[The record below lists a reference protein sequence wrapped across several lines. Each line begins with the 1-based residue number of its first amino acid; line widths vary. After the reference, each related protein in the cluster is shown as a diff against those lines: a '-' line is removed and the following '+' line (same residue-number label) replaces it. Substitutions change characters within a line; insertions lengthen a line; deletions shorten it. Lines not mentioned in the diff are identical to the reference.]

1 MKQRS
6 LEITIAIFK
15 LVGIIVK
22 KGIISDLIFMFLILS
37 KKYWCCCEV
46 QDWTWVLIKSNHSL
60 LRHRLII
67 LCRLFLVFKIIV
79 EAGGVTGLMA
89 LLLVDTGH
97 TTHHTTWHTAW
108 HTAPAATHTRVHT
121 ATTHTGATH
130 ATTTHTT
137 ESTGKVSCRTTL
149 LLLLVGLFLWLI
161 LVQQLNGRRSQ
172 LHGLLII
179 SGTSLTCLDFSL
191 PLIRLF

>member
-1 MKQRS
+1 
-6 LEITIAIFK
+6 
-15 LVGIIVK
+15 
-22 KGIISDLIFMFLILS
+22 MFLILS

-67 LCRLFLVFKIIV
+67 LCLFLVFKIIV

-89 LLLVDTGH
+89 LLLVDTRHATHH
-97 TTHHTTWHTAW
+97 TTWHTAWHSSRHTTWHTAW
-108 HTAPAATHTRVHT
+108 HTAPTATHTRVHT

-161 LVQQLNGRRSQ
+161 LIQQLNRRRSQ
-172 LHGLLII
+172 LHRLLII